1 MYIYAIIDSINHQ
14 AKSLLKS
21 KITFFSL
28 KFETWCIKSLHLL
41 RVKQSSGSRCH
52 KVMANLCINWLL
64 NLQRTCNA
72 LYLLLKSWLLNLQF
86 TSGLYCIPIKKIE
99 GSVLRFASYLFD
111 LAYHRTRWS
120 WGSHFTTKTLWTF
133 TLSEI
138 LVTWVSRSVATILL
152 CCSPVINRP
161 RLHIELD
168 MKLETKTICLRKNY
182 IKYLY

>member
-21 KITFFSL
+21 KITFFTL

-86 TSGLYCIPIKKIE
+86 TSGLYCIPDLKNWRICPEVCFLPIWFGLPPNTLE
-99 GSVLRFASYLFD
+99 LRISFYHQNVMNFYTKWNSGD
-111 LAYHRTRWS
+111 L
-120 WGSHFTTKTLWTF
+120 G
-133 TLSEI
+133 
-138 LVTWVSRSVATILL
+138 V
-152 CCSPVINRP
+152 P
-161 RLHIELD
+161 
-168 MKLETKTICLRKNY
+168 
-182 IKYLY
+182 